1 VSGLFLSPYWLL
13 LLTLLLPLPFG
24 TDRRGRHVPWV
35 TYTLI
40 ALNVVAYFFTG
51 ADSTLRWGLVPDHP
65 HFFALL
71 TGLFLH
77 TSPAHLIGNMVF
89 LWVFGPHVE
98 EALGRE
104 AYLALYL
111 GGGIAAGLL
120 HMSIVLL
127 RGQETSAP
135 LVGASGAISAIL
147 APFAVRFHRANIRL
161 FWIPASLFLRE
172 WGQLEVPALS
182 GLGLWLL
189 WNVAGGL
196 SFLWLSEA
204 QKTAYWWLPLAS
216 NTAYWAHIGGFV
228 FGLVAAE
235 LTGLLRD
242 GRQDYL
248 LQDARLAAAR
258 GREALE
264 LALRKYRAFLE
275 RDPDNA
281 PVRAELARL
290 LAAHAGIDAQPEE
303 ARREEA
309 RREAGR
315 EMLGAV
321 RAFLKTNG
329 LPQAARCVGEAR
341 VRGLSLALT
350 PRERLRL
357 AGAAEETGDAETAIA
372 ILRALAEETPD
383 AAEDEM
389 ARLKLG
395 QLLLGREPL
404 EAKVWLSS
412 LLHKYPQSEW
422 ARRARELQT
431 HV

>member
-1 VSGLFLSPYWLL
+1 MNGLSLSPYWLL
-13 LLTLLLPLPFG
+13 LATLLLPLPFG
-24 TDRRGRHVPWV
+24 TDRRGRRVPWV
-35 TYTLI
+35 TYSLI
-40 ALNVVAYFFTG
+40 ALNTAAYFLAG
-51 ADSTLRWGLVPDHP
+51 PDAAPRWGLIPDHP
-65 HFFALL
+65 HFIALL

-77 TSPAHLIGNMVF
+77 ASLGHLVGNMVF

-104 AYLALYL
+104 AFLALYL
-111 GGGIAAGLL
+111 GGGIAASLL

-135 LVGASGAISAIL
+135 LIGASGAISAIL

-161 FWIPASLFLRE
+161 FWIPASLFFRE

-204 QKTAYWWLPLAS
+204 QKATYWWLPLS
-216 NTAYWAHIGGFV
+216 SKTAYWAHIGGFV

-248 LQDARLAAAR
+248 LQDARTAAAR
-258 GREALE
+258 GLGALD
-264 LALRKYRAFLE
+264 LALLKYRAFLDH
-275 RDPDNA
+275 DPNNA
-281 PVRAELARL
+281 SVRAELARL
-290 LAAHAGIDAQPEE
+290 LAAHPGGDTREMEE
-303 ARREEA
+303 GRRA
-309 RREAGR
+309 ASL

-321 RAFLKTNG
+321 RAFLKDGG
-329 LPQAARCVGEAR
+329 LVEAARCTGEAR
-341 VRGLSLALT
+341 ALGLSLALT

-357 AGAAEETGDAETAIA
+357 AGTAEGAGDIGTAVA
-372 ILRALAEETPD
+372 LLRALAEETPD

-395 QLLLGREPL
+395 QLLLGQEPL
-404 EAKVWLSS
+404 ESKRWLSS
-412 LLHKYPQSEW
+412 LLEKYPQSDW
-422 ARRARELQT
+422 AQRARELQL
-431 HV
+431 

>member
-1 VSGLFLSPYWLL
+1 VNGLFLSPYWLL
-13 LLTLLLPLPFG
+13 LLTLLVPLPFG
-24 TDRRGRHVPWV
+24 TDRRGRRVPWV

-40 ALNVVAYFFTG
+40 GLNVAAYRLTGPVAFPQ
-51 ADSTLRWGLVPDHP
+51 WGLIPDHP

-77 TSPAHLIGNMVF
+77 ANLGHLVGNMVF

-104 AYLALYL
+104 AFLALYL
-111 GGGIAAGLL
+111 GGGIAASLL

-161 FWIPASLFLRE
+161 FWIPASLLFRE
-172 WGQLEVPALS
+172 WGQLEVPALL

-189 WNVAGGL
+189 WNIGGG
-196 SFLWLSEA
+196 FLFLFHPE
-204 QKTAYWWLPLAS
+204 PGG
-216 NTAYWAHIGGFV
+216 TAYWAHIGGFV

-248 LQDARLAAAR
+248 LQDARSAAAR
-258 GREALE
+258 GREALD
-264 LALRKYRAFLE
+264 LALGKYRSFLDH
-275 RDPDNA
+275 DPDNA
-281 PVRAELARL
+281 PVRAEMARL
-290 LAAHAGIDAQPEE
+290 LAAHPGPEVREMDE
-303 ARREEA
+303 ARLGA
-309 RREAGR
+309 SL
-315 EMLGAV
+315 EMLGAI
-321 RAFLKTNG
+321 RACMKADKM
-329 LPQAARCVGEAR
+329 PQAARCVGEAR
-341 VRGLSLALT
+341 ALGLPLALT

-357 AGAAEETGDAETAIA
+357 AGAAEETGDVETAVA
-372 ILRALAEETPD
+372 LLRALAEATPD
-383 AAEDEM
+383 AGEDEM

-395 QLLLGREPL
+395 QLLLEREPL
-404 EAKVWLSS
+404 EAKRWLSS
-412 LLHKYPQSEW
+412 LLEKYPQSEW

-431 HV
+431 NV